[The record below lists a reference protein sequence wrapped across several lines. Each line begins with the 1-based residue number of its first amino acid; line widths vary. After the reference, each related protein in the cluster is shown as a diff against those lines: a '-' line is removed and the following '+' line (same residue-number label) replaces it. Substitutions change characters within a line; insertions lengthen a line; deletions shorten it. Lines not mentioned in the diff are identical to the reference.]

1 MTLKRREFIKTAAI
15 ASAVAVIPATTMA
28 ARLPSKQK
36 RVVVVGGG
44 FAGATAAK
52 YVAMWSKNTEVV
64 MIERNAQFVS
74 CPQSN
79 LVLGGS
85 RTLQQLTH
93 DYNSLADNYD
103 IKTVQAEVVSV
114 DTDKQH
120 VTLHDGVT
128 VAYDRLIIA
137 PGVDFIYDDLPMLA
151 SYEAQQKVPHAW
163 KAGSQTENIKNQ
175 LHGMKQG
182 GTMVMTV
189 PATPFRCPPGP
200 YERACQI
207 AHYLK
212 NHNPT
217 GKLIILD
224 ANGDVASKKAL
235 FKAAWQQYYP
245 SLIEYVPNSSIESI
259 DVANLSVETEFDD
272 FSADVLNV
280 IPAQK
285 AGKVAEMA
293 GIINVDN
300 RWCRVDFLTYEST
313 EKENVHVIGDAVHAK
328 LPKSGHIANAQAKVC
343 AAAVVALLADQ
354 QPEQQPVFSNTCYS
368 FIDDKQAMHVAA
380 VYRYNKEQKS
390 MIAMPGGGVSA
401 FASEL
406 EGDYANSWGKNIWH
420 DMLK

>member
-15 ASAVAVIPATTMA
+15 AGAVAVIPATAMA
-28 ARLPSKQK
+28 TRTLTKQK

-64 MIERNAQFVS
+64 MIERNAQFIS

-85 RTLQQLTH
+85 RTLQQLTF

-114 DTDKQH
+114 DTEKQQ
-120 VTLHDGVT
+120 VKLHDGVT

-151 SYEAQQKVPHAW
+151 SFEAQQKIPHAW
-163 KAGSQTENIKNQ
+163 KAGPQTEILKQQ
-175 LHGMKQG
+175 LHGMKKG

-200 YERACQI
+200 YERACQV

-217 GKLIILD
+217 AKLIILD

-235 FKAAWQQYYP
+235 FKAAWQKYYS
-245 SLIEYVPNSSIESI
+245 SLIEYVPNSAIESV
-259 DVANLSVETEFDD
+259 DVASLSVETEFDT
-272 FSADVLNV
+272 FAADVLNV

-300 RWCRVDFLTYEST
+300 RWCKVDFLTYEST

-328 LPKSGHIANAQAKVC
+328 LPKSGHMANAQAKVC
-343 AAAVVALLADQ
+343 AAAVVALLAEQ
-354 QPEQQPVFSNTCYS
+354 QPEQEPVFSNTCYS
-368 FIDDKQAMHVAA
+368 FVDDKQAMHVAA
-380 VYRYNKEQKS
+380 VYRYNDEQKS
-390 MIAMPGGGVSA
+390 MVAMPGGGVSA
-401 FASEL
+401 QASKL

-420 DMLK
+420 DMLR